1 MLDAEK
7 FLERASKTE
16 SVISETKL
24 LDIFAKRNK
33 VVVICTQSN
42 LSIIEKLDEL
52 LAEILV
58 LPIAKIHCIDINES
72 EFTSKEIALS
82 KISDSEF
89 INMVLDISREKNCI
103 VYAVNEGIKL
113 IAQNG
118 KINTEVEACLAK
130 TKTMQDQLNLLKP
143 ISELKEVFETFNL
156 ECQYQEYY
164 YSECFNS
171 NGKIKAEIKEQK
183 LRNILLEFLKNKMK
197 GEVSIEYC
205 TSIIRDEESVDIY
218 LNDGQE
224 QAIIEVKFSFL
235 KSIYEGKSNYKL
247 QAKCLLGIK
256 QLDRYA
262 KHLQEDSRLVEY
274 GFIYMFFHNA
284 NNEQERL
291 DVETYIHNFVNSK
304 TLSDAFYSI
313 YQKIVFNNLAL
324 WKSKL

>member
-1 MLDAEK
+1 M
-7 FLERASKTE
+7 
-16 SVISETKL
+16 
-24 LDIFAKRNK
+24 
-33 VVVICTQSN
+33 
-42 LSIIEKLDEL
+42 
-52 LAEILV
+52 
-58 LPIAKIHCIDINES
+58 
-72 EFTSKEIALS
+72 
-82 KISDSEF
+82 
-89 INMVLDISREKNCI
+89 
-103 VYAVNEGIKL
+103 YAVNEGIKL

-118 KINTEVEACLAK
+118 KINTEVDACLAK
-130 TKTMQDQLNLLKP
+130 TKTMQEQLNLLKP

-235 KSIYEGKSNYKL
+235 RSIYEGKSNYKL
-247 QAKCLLGIK
+247 QDKCLLGIE

-262 KHLQEDSRLVEY
+262 KHLQEDNRLVEY

-284 NNEQERL
+284 NNEQELL
-291 DVETYIHNFVNSK
+291 DVKTNIHNYVNSK

-313 YQKIVFNNLAL
+313 YQKIIFNNLAL

>member
-7 FLERASKTE
+7 FLQRASKTE

-24 LDIFAKRNK
+24 LDILAEHNK

-42 LSIIEKLDEL
+42 LSITEKLDEL
-52 LAEILV
+52 LSEILV

-118 KINTEVEACLAK
+118 KINTEVDACLAK
-130 TKTMQDQLNLLKP
+130 TKTMQEQLNLLKP

-164 YSECFNS
+164 CSECFNS

-235 KSIYEGKSNYKL
+235 RSIYEGKSFYKL
-247 QAKCLLGIK
+247 QNKCLQGIK

-262 KHLQEDSRLVEY
+262 KHLQEENRLVEY

-284 NNEQERL
+284 NNEQELL
-291 DVETYIHNFVNSK
+291 DVETHIHNYVNGK

-313 YQKIVFNNLAL
+313 YQQIIFNNLAL
-324 WKSKL
+324 WKSKQ

>member
-7 FLERASKTE
+7 FLQRASKTE

-24 LDIFAKRNK
+24 LDIFAEHNK

-42 LSIIEKLDEL
+42 LSITEKLDEL
-52 LAEILV
+52 LSEILV
-58 LPIAKIHCIDINES
+58 LPIAKIHRIDINES

-118 KINTEVEACLAK
+118 KINTEVDACLAR
-130 TKTMQDQLNLLKP
+130 TKTMQEQLDLLKP

-235 KSIYEGKSNYKL
+235 RSIYEGKSFYQLKN
-247 QAKCLLGIK
+247 KCLQGIK

-262 KHLQEDSRLVEY
+262 KHLQEENRLVEY

-284 NNEQERL
+284 NNEQELL
-291 DVETYIHNFVNSK
+291 DAETHIHNYVNGK

-313 YQKIVFNNLAL
+313 YQKIIFNNLAL

>member
-16 SVISETKL
+16 SVTSESKL
-24 LDIFAKRNK
+24 LDIFAEYSK
-33 VVVICTQSN
+33 VVVICTQSS
-42 LSIIEKLDEL
+42 LSITEQLDEL
-52 LAEILV
+52 LAEIRF

-72 EFTSKEIALS
+72 EFTSKEIALR
-82 KISDSEF
+82 KISDPEF
-89 INMVLDISREKNCI
+89 INMVLEISRKKNCI

-118 KINTEVEACLAK
+118 VINTEVEACLAK

-143 ISELKEVFETFNL
+143 ISELKEVFETFNV
-156 ECQYQEYY
+156 ECQYKEYY
-164 YSECFNS
+164 YNKCFNS
-171 NGKIKAEIKEQK
+171 RGKIKAEIKEQE
-183 LRNILLEFLKNKMK
+183 LRNILLEFLRNKMK

-235 KSIYEGKSNYKL
+235 RSIYEGKSYYKL
-247 QAKCLLGIK
+247 QDKCLLGIE

-262 KHLQEDSRLVEY
+262 KHLQEDNRIVEY
-274 GFIYMFFHNA
+274 GFVYMFFHNA
-284 NNEQERL
+284 NNEQELL
-291 DVETYIHNFVNSK
+291 DVETHIHNYVDGK

-313 YQKIVFNNLAL
+313 YQKIIFNNLAL

>member
-16 SVISETKL
+16 SVISESKL
-24 LDIFAKRNK
+24 LDIFAEYNK
-33 VVVICTQSN
+33 VVMICTQSN
-42 LSIIEKLDEL
+42 LSIAEQLDEL

-72 EFTSKEIALS
+72 EFTSEEIALR

-89 INMVLDISREKNCI
+89 INMVLEISRNKKCI

-118 KINTEVEACLAK
+118 EINTEVKACLAK

-143 ISELKEVFETFNL
+143 ISDLKEVFETFNI

-164 YSECFNS
+164 YNKCFNS
-171 NGKIKAEIKEQK
+171 RGRIKADIKEQE
-183 LRNILLEFLKNKMK
+183 LRNILFEFLKNKMK

-235 KSIYEGKSNYKL
+235 RSIYEGKSYYKL
-247 QAKCLLGIK
+247 QDKCRLGID

-262 KHLQEDSRLVEY
+262 EHLQQEGRLVEY
-274 GFIYMFFHNA
+274 GFIYMFFHNE

-291 DVETYIHNFVNSK
+291 NVETYIHSYVDAK

-324 WKSKL
+324 WKSK